1 MMKTNHLSVV
11 APDEVRVL
19 LWDIDG
25 TLLRSTRAGAFRE
38 YTVPAVESVFGTAG
52 RLGELRH
59 VSGMTDLQIVAEA
72 LRDEGI
78 TPERIRERVDELR
91 TRFMVEMRRV
101 AAAHT
106 AQNPLFQLLP
116 GVPEILERVAAHP
129 RYLSSLLTGNLEPA
143 AYLKLQ
149 LVGLEHFFQLP
160 GAFGDDSHDRRDLP
174 ALAAARLNAYLTLD
188 LRPAQFIIIGDT
200 PNDIA
205 CARHFGARAV
215 AVYTGR
221 FDSRESLA
229 AHNPDAMLADLFDT
243 EAVLRTFDDL

>member
-1 MMKTNHLSVV
+1 MMKMNQLSAI
-11 APDEVRVL
+11 APGEVRVI

-38 YTVPAVESVFGTAG
+38 YIVPAVASVFGTAG
-52 RLGELRH
+52 RLDELRH

-78 TPERIRERVDELR
+78 TPERIRERVAELR
-91 TRFMVEMRRV
+91 TRFMIEMRRV
-101 AAAHT
+101 MAAHT
-106 AQNPLFQLLP
+106 AQNPLFQSLS
-116 GVPEILERVAAHP
+116 GVPQILERVASHP

-174 ALAAARLNAYLTLD
+174 ALAAARLNVHLKLD
-188 LRPAQFIIIGDT
+188 LRPTQFIVIGDT

-215 AVYTGR
+215 AVCTGR

-229 AHNPDAMLADLFDT
+229 AHHPDAML
-243 EAVLRTFDDL
+243 DDLSDSSLVLQTLDEL